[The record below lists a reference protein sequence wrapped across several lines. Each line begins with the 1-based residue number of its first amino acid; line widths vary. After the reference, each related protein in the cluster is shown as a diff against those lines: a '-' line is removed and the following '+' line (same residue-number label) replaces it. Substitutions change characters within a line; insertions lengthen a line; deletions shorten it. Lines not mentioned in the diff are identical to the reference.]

1 MNERDISSLNRTLKI
16 HFPMDELAVYMHGSE
31 LDDKAVPILAK
42 SLSILGLPLPKVPNK
57 IVFRSCWSVPDYD
70 PDETISLL
78 SIKKNNPNVEF
89 RKLERLYKNNMLSKY
104 LWEENFSAKDVN
116 WRELLILKIRQ
127 SLLLNVLPD
136 NYIKLAIL
144 SSLYLRLKSFL
155 PTNILRAY
163 YFCIVVLIF

>member
-57 IVFRSCWSVPDYD
+57 IVFRSRWSVPDYN
-70 PDETISLL
+70 PDETMSLL

-89 RKLERLYKNNMLSKY
+89 RKLEWLYKNNMLSKY
-104 LWEENFSAKDVN
+104 LWEESFSADDIN
-116 WRELLILKIRQ
+116 WRELLILCNCLVERSATDFDVFLKF
-127 SLLLNVLPD
+127 SLMGDETLEL
-136 NYIKLAIL
+136 I
-144 SSLYLRLKSFL
+144 
-155 PTNILRAY
+155 TN
-163 YFCIVVLIF
+163 